1 MPDRNGQI
9 AALMAGANAEP
20 RLRGTLESTMVVAI
34 VTVVIAVAAANF
46 ERCVA
51 IAKMAEAFTLTSTVR
66 ADLVA
71 WRAAHGGWP
80 ATEADL
86 ANSTANQVEGLGG
99 YVERVALL
107 PHGGISVRFNDHSG
121 TISGKQLIFHAATA
135 RPDGG
140 TPVSWFC
147 GSGGDLSLFV
157 CR

>member
-1 MPDRNGQI
+1 MR
-9 AALMAGANAEP
+9 AACAEP

-34 VTVVIAVAAANF
+34 ITVLIAVAAANF
-46 ERCVA
+46 ERCIA
-51 IAKMAEAFTLTSTVR
+51 IARMAEAFMLTSTVR

-71 WRAAHGGWP
+71 YRAVHGGWP
-80 ATEADL
+80 AREADL
-86 ANSTANQVEGLGG
+86 ANATANQLEGVGQFVEQ
-99 YVERVALL
+99 VALL
-107 PHGGISVRFNDHSG
+107 PHGGIAVHFNDDSG

-147 GSGGDLSLFV
+147 RSGGGVSLFV